1 MLMIQYFLKPGA
13 IQPGECRDE
22 LEVYLM
28 RQIDRDMEHIIHKHV
43 DLVFNI
49 LSITWSLRF
58 PSVLRQCLHHMFQ
71 HSLLS
76 SFTEFS
82 WREGNRNDTEI

>member
-22 LEVYLM
+22 LEVYIM
-28 RQIDRDMEHIIHKHV
+28 RQIDRDMEHIIGKHV

-49 LSITWSLRF
+49 LSIT
-58 PSVLRQCLHHMFQ
+58 
-71 HSLLS
+71 
-76 SFTEFS
+76 
-82 WREGNRNDTEI
+82 